1 MRARAGVFILICAAM
16 ALWLWMG
23 TTLTPAP
30 APELAQGA
38 ANRVVSLDPGITE
51 VVLSLDATSLLV
63 ARPSHTDEFDTIVHL
78 PTVGTGITPNYEGI
92 VRARPDLILTSGDRG
107 TVFDDLSAIAP
118 TIALPWLSVADV
130 ASGIRAVGA
139 ALDRETAGELLAGR
153 VEQGLADRVTPA
165 SPTVLLLIGA
175 PTETHPDLWYIKDNS
190 LHGSALRAAGGKN
203 AISAATM
210 GTASISVERLLQLDP
225 DIVVMMI
232 ANPNATDETLVE
244 HRRFWS
250 RLEQL
255 TAVREDR
262 IHFLVGGEHF
272 YTGPGIL
279 RLVEALTNNIH
290 DKPGETR

>member
-1 MRARAGVFILICAAM
+1 MRARAGVFSLICAAM

-23 TTLTPAP
+23 TTLAPAP
-30 APELAQGA
+30 APDLAPGA
-38 ANRVVSLDPGITE
+38 VQRIACLDPGITE
-51 VVLSLDATSLLV
+51 VILQLDAASLLV
-63 ARPSHTDEFDTIVHL
+63 ARPSHTGEFDAIAHL
-78 PTVGTGITPNYEGI
+78 PAVGTGITPNYEGI

-107 TVFDDLSAIAP
+107 SVFDDLSAIAP
-118 TIALPWLSVADV
+118 TTALPWLSVADV
-130 ASGIRAVGA
+130 AGGIRAVGSA
-139 ALDRETAGELLAGR
+139 VGREAAGEQLAGR
-153 VEQGLADRVTPA
+153 VEQGLADRVTPT

-190 LHGSALRAAGGKN
+190 LHGAALRAAGGKN

-210 GTASISVERLLQLDP
+210 GTASISVERLLKLDP

-232 ANPNATDETLVE
+232 ANPNATDETLLE
-244 HRRFWS
+244 HRRFWN
-250 RLEQL
+250 RLKQL

-279 RLVEALTNNIH
+279 RLVEALTNQLHHNR
-290 DKPGETR
+290 GETP